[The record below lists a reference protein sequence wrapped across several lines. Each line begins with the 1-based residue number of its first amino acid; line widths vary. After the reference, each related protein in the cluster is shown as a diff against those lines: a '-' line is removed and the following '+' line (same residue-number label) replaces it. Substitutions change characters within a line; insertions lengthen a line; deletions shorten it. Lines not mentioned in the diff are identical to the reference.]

1 MANSKVPLKEDFK
14 ATLKLVRKLR
24 KIVMDDPLV
33 PGKQPGSVQFN
44 PAASLLGL
52 QEIHLRG
59 LAGLIGALEVEQD
72 LMAEFRAA
80 AEMAREMVPHLESAP
95 LTEGEKNSLVRNP
108 YGVLLGYAQTHVRG
122 CAALLQKAKS
132 SVSHTAHTGFD
143 DLFTEPEDVERELSK
158 VE

>member
-1 MANSKVPLKEDFK
+1 MAQSKVPLREDFK
-14 ATLKLVRKLR
+14 ATVKLVRKLR
-24 KIVMDDPLV
+24 KIVREDPLV
-33 PGKQPGSVQFN
+33 PGKQPDSVQFN

-59 LAGLIGALEVEQD
+59 LAGLIGALEVEKE
-72 LMAEFRAA
+72 LMEEFRQAS
-80 AEMAREMVPHLESAP
+80 EMARELMPLLEDAP

-132 SVSHTAHTGFD
+132 SVSTTKQTGFD
-143 DLFTEPEDVERELSK
+143 DLFAEPTAEEIER
-158 VE
+158 VGHG

>member
-1 MANSKVPLKEDFK
+1 MGKVPLQEDFDT
-14 ATLKLVRKLR
+14 TLSLVKKLR
-24 KIVMDDPLV
+24 KVVMTDPLV

-59 LAGLIGALEVEQD
+59 LAGLIGPLNVEREIMD
-72 LMAEFRAA
+72 EFTEAA
-80 AEMAREMVPHLESAP
+80 DMARELMPLLEDAP
-95 LTEGEKNSLVRNP
+95 LVEGERNSQVRNP

-132 SVSHTAHTGFD
+132 NVRTGPGGAFE
-143 DLFTEPEDVERELSK
+143 DLFIEPVPHEVSG
-158 VE
+158 